1 LRSPVVLV
9 SVFGVWVVAGPRALP
24 RLYL

>member
-1 LRSPVVLV
+1 VRSPVVLV
-9 SVFGVWVVAGPRALP
+9 SVAGAVVVAGPRSLP